1 MEKLKVMVVVGTRPE
16 IIRLSEVIKAIDKYF
31 NLVLV
36 HTGQNYDYTLNEIF
50 FEEFGLKAPDY
61 YLDAPGKHL
70 GETVGNIISKT
81 YEVIQQEKP
90 DALLV
95 LGDTNSCLAAYS
107 AKRLKVPIFHM
118 EAGNRCFDFN
128 VPEEINRRV
137 VDHVSDV
144 NLAYTENA
152 RRYLMNEGIKNDFL
166 YVTGSPMK
174 EVLFKNMKSIDASN
188 ALEKLGVEENKYF
201 VVSAHREEN
210 VDIPKNFESLMN
222 SLNAVA
228 EKYQMPIIFSTHPR
242 TAKRIKES
250 GIELNPLIRNL
261 EPLGFFDYVNLQKHA
276 YCVLSDSGTIPEE
289 SDILN
294 FPGISMRTSTE
305 RPEALDAGSIVLGG
319 INERDILNSIE
330 LAVNAKEERSE
341 NLVRDYKDTNVSLKV
356 VKIIQSYY
364 NIVNM
369 RTWKKDVNK

>member
-50 FEEFGLKAPDY
+50 FKEFGLKNPDY
-61 YLDAPGKHL
+61 YLSSPGKNL

-81 YEVIQQEKP
+81 YDVIAKEKP

-137 VDHVSDV
+137 VDHLSDV

-152 RRYLMNEGIKNDFL
+152 RRYLINEGIKNDFL

-174 EVLFKNMKSIDASN
+174 EVLYKNMPSIDKSN
-188 ALEKLGVEENKYF
+188 ILEKLGLEEKKYF

-210 VDIPKNFESLMN
+210 IDIEANFKSLMN
-222 SLNAVA
+222 SLNKVA
-228 EKYQMPIIFSTHPR
+228 EKYQLPIIFSTHPR

-250 GIELNPLIRNL
+250 KIKLNPLIKNI

-276 YCVLSDSGTIPEE
+276 FCVLSDSGTIPEE

-294 FPGISMRTSTE
+294 FPGISLRTSTE

-319 INERDILNSIE
+319 IN
-330 LAVNAKEERSE
+330 
-341 NLVRDYKDTNVSLKV
+341 
-356 VKIIQSYY
+356 
-364 NIVNM
+364 
-369 RTWKKDVNK
+369 

>member
-16 IIRLSEVIKAIDKYF
+16 IIRLSETIKAIDKYF

-36 HTGQNYDYTLNEIF
+36 HTGQNYDYTLNEVF
-50 FEEFGLKAPDY
+50 FKEFGLRNPDY
-61 YLDAPGKHL
+61 YLNAPGKNL
-70 GETVGNIISKT
+70 GETVGNIIAKT
-81 YEVIQQEKP
+81 YEVIDKEKP

-152 RRYLMNEGIKNDFL
+152 RRYLINEGIKNDFL

-174 EVLFKNMKSIDASN
+174 EVLYKNMKSIDESDVLSKLN
-188 ALEKLGVEENKYF
+188 LEDKGYF

-222 SLNAVA
+222 SLNKVA
-228 EKYQMPIIFSTHPR
+228 ETYNMPIIFSTHPR

-250 GIELNPLIRNL
+250 GVKLNPLIKNL
-261 EPLGFFDYVNLQKHA
+261 EPLGFFDYVNLQKHS
-276 YCVLSDSGTIPEE
+276 YCVLSDSGTVPEE

-319 INERDILNSIE
+319 INEKDILNSIE
-330 LAVNAKEERSE
+330 LAVNSKEEIE
-341 NLVRDYKDTNVSLKV
+341 DNLVRDYKDTNVSLKV

-364 NIVNM
+364 NIVNN
-369 RTWKKDVNK
+369 RTWKKQQ

>member
-16 IIRLSEVIKAIDKYF
+16 IIRLSETIKAIDKYF

-36 HTGQNYDYTLNEIF
+36 HTGQNYDYTLNDVF
-50 FEEFGLKAPDY
+50 FKEFGLRNPDY
-61 YLDAPGKHL
+61 YLNSPGKNL
-70 GETVGNIISKT
+70 GETVGNIIAKT
-81 YEVIQQEKP
+81 YEVIDKEKP

-128 VPEEINRRV
+128 VPEEINRRI

-152 RRYLMNEGIKNDFL
+152 RRYLINEGIKNDFL

-174 EVLFKNMKSIDASN
+174 EVLYKNMKSIDSSN
-188 ALEKLGVEENKYF
+188 VLSRLNLEHNKYF

-210 VDIPKNFESLMN
+210 IDIQKNFESLMS
-222 SLNAVA
+222 SLNKVA
-228 EKYQMPIIFSTHPR
+228 ETYNMPIIFSTHPR

-250 GIELNPLIRNL
+250 GIKLNPLIRNL
-261 EPLGFFDYVNLQKHA
+261 EPLGFFDYVNLQKHS
-276 YCVLSDSGTIPEE
+276 YCVLSDSGTVPEE

-294 FPGISMRTSTE
+294 FPGISLRTSTE

-330 LAVNAKEERSE
+330 LAVNSKEERTD

-356 VKIIQSYY
+356 IKIIQSYY
-364 NIVNM
+364 NIVNS
-369 RTWKKDVNK
+369 RTWKKQ

>member
-16 IIRLSEVIKAIDKYF
+16 IIRLSETIKAIDKYF

-36 HTGQNYDYTLNEIF
+36 HTGQNYDYTLNEVF
-50 FEEFGLKAPDY
+50 FKEFGLKNPDY
-61 YLDAPGKHL
+61 YLNAPGKNL
-70 GETVGNIISKT
+70 GETVGNIIAKT
-81 YEVIQQEKP
+81 YEVIDKEKP

-152 RRYLMNEGIKNDFL
+152 RRYLINEGIKNDFL

-174 EVLFKNMKSIDASN
+174 EVLYKNMKSIDESDVLSKLN
-188 ALEKLGVEENKYF
+188 LEDKGYF

-222 SLNAVA
+222 SLNKVA
-228 EKYQMPIIFSTHPR
+228 ETYNMPIIFSTHPR

-250 GIELNPLIRNL
+250 GVKLNPLIKNL
-261 EPLGFFDYVNLQKHA
+261 EPLGFFDYVNLQKHS
-276 YCVLSDSGTIPEE
+276 YCVLSDSGTVPEE

-319 INERDILNSIE
+319 INEKDILNSIE
-330 LAVNAKEERSE
+330 LAVNSKEERE
-341 NLVRDYKDTNVSLKV
+341 DNLVRDYKDTNVSLKV

-364 NIVNM
+364 NIINN
-369 RTWKKDVNK
+369 RTWKKQQ

>member
-16 IIRLSEVIKAIDKYF
+16 IIRLSETIKAIDKYF

-36 HTGQNYDYTLNEIF
+36 HTGQNYDYTLNDVF
-50 FEEFGLKAPDY
+50 FKEFGLRNPDY
-61 YLDAPGKHL
+61 YLDAPGKNL
-70 GETVGNIISKT
+70 GETVGNIIAKT
-81 YEVIQQEKP
+81 YEVIDKEKP

-152 RRYLMNEGIKNDFL
+152 RRYLINEGIKNDFL

-174 EVLFKNMKSIDASN
+174 EVLFKNMESIDKSDVLSRLN
-188 ALEKLGVEENKYF
+188 LNDKGYF

-222 SLNAVA
+222 SLNKVA
-228 EKYQMPIIFSTHPR
+228 ETYNMPIIFSTHPR

-250 GIELNPLIRNL
+250 GVVLNPLIKNL
-261 EPLGFFDYVNLQKHA
+261 EPLGFFDYVNLQKHS
-276 YCVLSDSGTIPEE
+276 YCVLSDSGTVPEE

-294 FPGISMRTSTE
+294 FPGISLRTSTE

-330 LAVNAKEERSE
+330 LAVNSLEERND

-364 NIVNM
+364 NIINN
-369 RTWKKDVNK
+369 RTWKKQQ

>member
-16 IIRLSEVIKAIDKYF
+16 IIRLSETIKAIDKYF

-36 HTGQNYDYTLNEIF
+36 HTGQNYDYTLNDVF
-50 FEEFGLKAPDY
+50 FKEFGLRNPDY
-61 YLDAPGKHL
+61 YLNSPGKNL
-70 GETVGNIISKT
+70 GETVGNIIAKT
-81 YEVIQQEKP
+81 YEVIDKEKP

-128 VPEEINRRV
+128 VPEEINRRI

-152 RRYLMNEGIKNDFL
+152 RRYLINEGIKNDFL

-174 EVLFKNMKSIDASN
+174 EVLYKNMKSIDSSN
-188 ALEKLGVEENKYF
+188 VLSRLNLEHNKYF

-210 VDIPKNFESLMN
+210 IDIQKNFESLMS
-222 SLNAVA
+222 SLNKVA
-228 EKYQMPIIFSTHPR
+228 ETYNMPIIFSTHPR

-250 GIELNPLIRNL
+250 GIKLNPLIRNL
-261 EPLGFFDYVNLQKHA
+261 EPLGFFDYVNLQKHS
-276 YCVLSDSGTIPEE
+276 YCVLSDSGTVPEE

-294 FPGISMRTSTE
+294 FPGISLRTSTE

-330 LAVNAKEERSE
+330 LAVNSKEERTD

-364 NIVNM
+364 NIVNN
-369 RTWKKDVNK
+369 RTWKKQ

>member
-16 IIRLSEVIKAIDKYF
+16 IIRLSETIKAIDKYF

-36 HTGQNYDYTLNEIF
+36 HTGQNYDYTLNEVF
-50 FEEFGLKAPDY
+50 FEEFGLRNPDY
-61 YLDAPGKHL
+61 YLNSPGKNL
-70 GETVGNIISKT
+70 GETVGNIIAKT
-81 YEVIQQEKP
+81 YEVIDKEKP

-128 VPEEINRRV
+128 VPEEINRRI

-152 RRYLMNEGIKNDFL
+152 RRYLINEGIKNDFL

-174 EVLFKNMKSIDASN
+174 EVLYKNMKSIDSSN
-188 ALEKLGVEENKYF
+188 VLSRLNLEHNKYF

-210 VDIPKNFESLMN
+210 IDIQKNFESLMS
-222 SLNAVA
+222 SLNKVA
-228 EKYQMPIIFSTHPR
+228 ETYNMPIIFSTHPR

-250 GIELNPLIRNL
+250 GIKLNPLIRNL
-261 EPLGFFDYVNLQKHA
+261 EPLGFFDYVNLQKHS
-276 YCVLSDSGTIPEE
+276 YCVLSDSGTVPEE

-294 FPGISMRTSTE
+294 FPGISLRTSTE

-330 LAVNAKEERSE
+330 LAVNSKEERTD

-364 NIVNM
+364 NIVNN
-369 RTWKKDVNK
+369 RTWKKQ